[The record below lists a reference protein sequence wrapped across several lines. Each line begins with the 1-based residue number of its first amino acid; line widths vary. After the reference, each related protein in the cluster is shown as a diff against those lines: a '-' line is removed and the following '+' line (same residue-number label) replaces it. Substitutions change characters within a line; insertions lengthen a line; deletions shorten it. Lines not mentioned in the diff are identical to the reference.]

1 VSQPRLGAVV
11 KETLEDPVAEVPR
24 LDLVWNGTV
33 MFAEDE
39 PAGEVLAEVLAGSDA
54 SRLTRSMVH
63 ASRVASSVSAGSLAI
78 GLGGWFQVTA
88 VANAG
93 QGAGGLLAPI
103 QSAIDELKK
112 DGPSAEE
119 VERAKRQFIASRVR
133 GMERIGSR
141 ADLLNK
147 YQTYLGDPGWLARD
161 LARYRAVTPAAVQA
175 FAAKYLADDRRI
187 ELTTLPRA
195 KVTK

>member
-1 VSQPRLGAVV
+1 
-11 KETLEDPVAEVPR
+11 VPR
-24 LDLVWNGTV
+24 LDLVWNGPV

-39 PAGEVLAEVLAGSDA
+39 PAGDVLAEVLAGSDA

-63 ASRVASSVSAGSLAI
+63 GSRIAASVSAGSQAF

-88 VANAG
+88 TANSNKQPG
-93 QGAGGLLAPI
+93 DLLAPV
-103 QSAIDELKK
+103 QAAIDELKRS
-112 DGPSAEE
+112 GPTAEE
-119 VERAKRQFIASRVR
+119 VERAKRQFVASRVR
-133 GMERIGSR
+133 GLERIGSR

-175 FAAKYLADDRRI
+175 FARRYLADERRL
-187 ELTTLPRA
+187 ELTTLPKA
-195 KVTK
+195 KVTR

>member
-1 VSQPRLGAVV
+1 MLAAVV

-33 MFAEDE
+33 TFSEDE
-39 PAGEVLAEVLAGSDA
+39 AAGDVLAEVLAGSEV

-63 ASRVASSVSAGSLAI
+63 ASRVAASVSAGNQAA

-88 VANAG
+88 VANSG
-93 QGAGGLLAPI
+93 QGAGALLAPM
-103 QSAIDELKK
+103 QAAIDELKRS
-112 DGPSAEE
+112 GPTAEE
-119 VERAKRQFIASRVR
+119 VERAKRKFIAAEVR
-133 GMERIGSR
+133 GLERIGSR
-141 ADLLNK
+141 ADLLNS
-147 YQTYLGDPGWLARD
+147 YQTFLGDPGWLAKD

-175 FAAKYLADDRRI
+175 FAQKYLADDRRI